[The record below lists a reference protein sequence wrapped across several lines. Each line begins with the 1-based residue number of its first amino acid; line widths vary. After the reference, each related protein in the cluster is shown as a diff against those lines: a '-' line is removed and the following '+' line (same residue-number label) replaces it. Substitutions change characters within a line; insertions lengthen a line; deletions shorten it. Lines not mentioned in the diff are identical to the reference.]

1 MAQREGGS
9 HTSAPI
15 GSGEFLFAAVPFP
28 TGSDSTPK
36 IWMIPPEWRF
46 RMRMRRKEVIDM
58 GKIIAVAAAVVAVGA
73 VTVVA
78 KKKK

>member
-1 MAQREGGS
+1 
-9 HTSAPI
+9 
-15 GSGEFLFAAVPFP
+15 
-28 TGSDSTPK
+28 
-36 IWMIPPEWRF
+36 
-46 RMRMRRKEVIDM
+46 MRRKEVIDM